1 MLRLQDIK
9 LVCTKA
15 SQSVPSDVSVLMGT
29 LFIQPPQ
36 AKFIISLSVVMA
48 YIILVLYLP

>member
-1 MLRLQDIK
+1 M
-9 LVCTKA
+9 CTKA
-15 SQSVPSDVSVLMGT
+15 SQNVPTDVSVFMGT

-36 AKFIISLSVVMA
+36 ANFIISLSVVMA